1 MSAESQS
8 ERHHV
13 LEMEYDDGWS
23 MMWVYLMAL
32 NGQLKL
38 KWGTVCYGYFITIR
52 TYSFIKTES
61 VGSGTILLYSSSY
74 PYDSKSFPGFPC
86 LIDCEKELLGGK
98 KLLSSPSIMT

>member
-1 MSAESQS
+1 
-8 ERHHV
+8 
-13 LEMEYDDGWS
+13 
-23 MMWVYLMAL
+23 MAL

-86 LIDCEKELLGGK
+86 LIDCEKELLGEK
-98 KLLSSPSIMT
+98 STIKPKHYDLETYWKSQIK